1 MNIKLKFGIIAFLI
15 IILQSILKLIGVLI
29 TGSLSFLSETVDTLS
44 DIVFVFLTI
53 YSIYLSLQPP
63 DYEHMYG
70 HSKMDSIGAMIQGVF
85 LITTYFFLIINA
97 IEVIMNQLYSV
108 NNPNFGL
115 QILIISFSINV
126 VFSRILIWQGKK
138 RNSLSLQVQGLN
150 LFQDSL
156 RAIIVLISFI
166 LVIFFKI
173 TFLDPIFSI
182 IVSIWII
189 FSAAML
195 LKKGIIDLTDVNPI
209 NSLIIEEIKQKIF
222 QLEHV
227 NAVEDLKVRGSGN
240 ELFIDVRLSVE
251 DHISIIHA
259 NDITKAISSM
269 SKIYFPHYKVETII
283 EMNPLSGEISLGDKI
298 INLLHSMKTEFHEIL
313 EFKDLNVFRI
323 EDTYFLS
330 ITIVV
335 DKNLTL
341 DEAHLIC
348 NNFEEEL
355 KKEEPTISRLITHIE
370 SGTVDESLLTQQF
383 TCRRFEEDEL
393 NLIKKNFEEIL
404 KTQPEIKG
412 YHGFEFWSTSDFC
425 VLEVHIFFN
434 GDLNI
439 SYVHNIVTKL
449 EKKVKKKLNI
459 EELKEII
466 FHTEPLKGRTNGE
479 IFHKEEL
486 H

>member
-1 MNIKLKFGIIAFLI
+1 MNIKLKFGIAAFLI
-15 IILQSILKLIGVLI
+15 ILLQSILKLIGVLI

-53 YSIYLSLQPP
+53 YSIYLSQQPP

-85 LITTYFFLIINA
+85 LITTYFFLIMNA
-97 IEVIMNQLYSV
+97 IEVIMKQLYNV
-108 NNPNFGL
+108 NNPDFGL
-115 QILIISFSINV
+115 QILIISFLINV

-166 LVIFFKI
+166 LVIFFNI
-173 TFLDPIFSI
+173 TFFDPIFSI

-189 FSAAML
+189 LSAAML

-209 NSLIIEEIKQKIF
+209 SSFIIEEIKQKIF

-227 NAVEDLKVRGSGN
+227 NAVEDIKVRASGDD
-240 ELFIDVRLSVE
+240 LFIDVRLSVE

-269 SKIYFPHYKVETII
+269 TKLYFRHYNVETIV
-283 EMNPLSGEISLGDKI
+283 EMNPLSGEISISEKI

-323 EDTYFLS
+323 ENTYFLS

-335 DKNLTL
+335 DKKLTL

-355 KKEEPTISRLITHIE
+355 KKEEPTISRVITHIE
-370 SGTVDESLLTQQF
+370 SGTIDETLSKQQF
-383 TCRRFEEDEL
+383 TCKRFEEEEL
-393 NLIKKNFEEIL
+393 NVIKQKVENVL

-425 VLEVHIFFN
+425 VLEVHVFFN

-439 SYVHNIVTKL
+439 SYVHNILTKL
-449 EKKVKKKLNI
+449 EKKVKKSLNI
-459 EELKEII
+459 EELQEII
-466 FHTEPLKGRTNGE
+466 FHSEPLRGRKNGI
-479 IFHKEEL
+479 IF
-486 H
+486 